1 MLDLEVDLIGLS
13 ILSDLEFLDC
23 DFWDESLFSG
33 YVDDELVS
41 VWSVFMVNSDFKKK
55 KKVIF

>member
-1 MLDLEVDLIGLS
+1 MDLIGLS

-23 DFWDESLFSG
+23 DFRDESLFSG